1 MRALVSDIGATN
13 ARFAVVQ
20 DGVLGAV
27 RVLPTT
33 SDGLLEAMFESQ
45 KDLQAVCFAVAGP
58 VTASRVSMTNCKLV
72 VDGPALTA
80 ARGVPV
86 SVIND
91 FTAVSYGL
99 LRYADLLTLGDG
111 EAEPLGTRAAIGPGS
126 GCGMG
131 ALVRT
136 ASGWLALPSEGG
148 HADLAVGDPLEAEL
162 WSVLAQTHGQVSW
175 ETVLSGPGLVRL
187 YRAVCAVWGTEA
199 ADYTPE
205 DISRRGVQASD
216 AICHQTLE
224 TFFAILGT
232 AAGSLAA
239 TLYATGGIY
248 IAGGIVPAIADFAAT
263 SALRRRFDERGLMTD
278 LARRI
283 PLHIVR
289 DAHPGLIGAHAYLE
303 EQHP

>member
-1 MRALVSDIGATN
+1 MRVLVGDIGATN

-20 DGVLGAV
+20 DGVLGEV
-27 RVLPTT
+27 RVLPTA
-33 SDGLLEAMFESQ
+33 SDALLHAIFAGQSE
-45 KDLQAVCFAVAGP
+45 LTAVCFAVAGP
-58 VTASRVSMTNCKLV
+58 VASNRVSMTNSKLI
-72 VDGPALTA
+72 VDGAMLA
-80 ARGVPV
+80 AEHGVPV

-111 EAEPLGTRAAIGPGS
+111 EADPLGTRAAIGPGS

-131 ALVRT
+131 ALLHT
-136 ASGWLALPSEGG
+136 PAGWMALPSEGG
-148 HADLAVGDPLEAEL
+148 HADLATGSPLEAEL

-187 YRAVCAVWGTEA
+187 YRAVCTVWGANAEH
-199 ADYTPE
+199 YTPE
-205 DISRRGVQASD
+205 DVSRHGVQATD

-239 TLYATGGIY
+239 TLYATGGVY
-248 IAGGIVPAIADFAAT
+248 IAGGIVPAIADFAAG

-303 EQHP
+303 EAHA